1 MSIFLIASIICFCLA
16 VIISGGTWLL
26 NMTYKLRYNRY
37 AKEHRHAVLENDDN
51 YYRVL
56 HEKMEKW
63 SLYDLWDF
71 TGDHRIGITAASFTT
86 LVISLFLLVL
96 ASESATEDIRNLAE
110 KRKIMAQNGAIT
122 QHIEFDDIASFNREV
137 TEVYSKIPNID
148 KKLFLG
154 KESEKLMLIPYDEQW
169 YKSEIIKEGG

>member
-26 NMTYKLRYNRY
+26 NMTYKLKYNRY
-37 AKEHRHAVLENDDN
+37 AKEHESDDN
-51 YYRVL
+51 YYREL
-56 HEKMEKW
+56 YEKMEKW

-71 TGDHRIGITAASFTT
+71 TKDHRIGVIATSFTT
-86 LVISLFLLVL
+86 FVVSLFLLVL
-96 ASESATEDIRNLAE
+96 ASESTTEDIRNLAE

-122 QHIEFDDIASFNREV
+122 QHIEFDDITSFNREV

-169 YKSEIIKEGG
+169 YKSEIAKEGD